1 MRSMIENSPLFL
13 IAFLHSSRKSLLRNL
28 LIFLILGVAINDH
41 VDVAKTVFCAQN
53 ACNVSLLSFTHPLS
67 LWEAIKPSSLVSTS
81 FFSS

>member
-41 VDVAKTVFCAQN
+41 VDMAETVFCAQN
-53 ACNVSLLSFTHPLS
+53 ACNGSLLNVTHLLS
-67 LWEAIKPSSLVSTS
+67 LWGTIKPSCLVSVS